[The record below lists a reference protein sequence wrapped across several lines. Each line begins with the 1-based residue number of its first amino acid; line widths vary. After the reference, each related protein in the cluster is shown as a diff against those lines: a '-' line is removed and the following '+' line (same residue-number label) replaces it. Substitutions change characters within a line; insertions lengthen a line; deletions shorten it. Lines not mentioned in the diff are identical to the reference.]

1 MHQKIS
7 NRFLATLAT
16 GSLVVFIVL
25 AWWVTQTPVPAIDEA
40 IITGLRHIDDLSDPI
55 GPTWLEE
62 GMRDITALGSN
73 WALLYLTSVSALWLG
88 VTGRSKLAWQLV
100 VGILGALVVA
110 FALKYGF
117 TRPRPDLVGHN
128 TKVFTSSFPSAHAM
142 MSFITYFTLAVIVVR
157 LSHRTNIIT
166 LIFSMAALTTL
177 VVGISR
183 VYLGVH
189 WPTDIIAGWAVGGL
203 WVAVW
208 ARLTRDHTHAVQR

>member
-1 MHQKIS
+1 MWGG
-7 NRFLATLAT
+7 
-16 GSLVVFIVL
+16 GSELL
-25 AWWVTQTPVPAIDEA
+25 Q
-40 IITGLRHIDDLSDPI
+40 GRRGSDLQGARPWSRY
-55 GPTWLEE
+55 GPT
-62 GMRDITALGSN
+62 
-73 WALLYLTSVSALWLG
+73 
-88 VTGRSKLAWQLV
+88 
-100 VGILGALVVA
+100 
-110 FALKYGF
+110 
-117 TRPRPDLVGHN
+117 
-128 TKVFTSSFPSAHAM
+128 SAHAM